1 MDKYLPSAA
10 AATTGI
16 LVGAAIVATRFVIG
30 QTNPATL
37 ALLRYLIGFGCL
49 LPLLLLSARVRF
61 ERRDLLP
68 IGLLGITQFGVVVA
82 LLNYAL
88 QYIPSGRAALIFATL
103 PLITMLLATTL
114 GYERVTL
121 VKALGVLATI
131 VGVAFVL
138 GEQSMQLS
146 GSGNQWLATLA
157 VLASAACGALCS
169 VLYRPYLQKYPTLA
183 VSLFAMFASVLALAL
198 VAAAEGFFHAP
209 PHFSAAGWLAV
220 GFIGLS
226 SGVGYYLWLWALN
239 HTSATNV
246 TVFLALSPV
255 SATILGAL
263 ALAEMPSPTSLFGL
277 ACVALG
283 IWLAHRS

>member
-1 MDKYLPSAA
+1 MDKYLPAAA

-30 QTNPATL
+30 QTSPATL

-114 GYERVTL
+114 GNERVTL

-138 GEQSMQLS
+138 GEQALLP
-146 GSGNQWLATLA
+146 GLAGNQWPATLA

-183 VSLFAMFASVLALAL
+183 VSAFAMLASVLALAL
-198 VAAAEGFFHAP
+198 VAAAEGFFHTP
-209 PHFSAAGWLAV
+209 PHFSPAGWLAV

>member
-1 MDKYLPSAA
+1 MSKHLPAAA

-30 QTNPATL
+30 QASPATL

-49 LPLLLLSARVRF
+49 LPLLLLSGRVRF
-61 ERRDLLP
+61 ARRDLLP
-68 IGLLGITQFGVVVA
+68 IGLLGIVQFGVVVT

-88 QYIPSGRAALIFATL
+88 QYISSSRAALIFATL
-103 PLITMLLATTL
+103 PLITMLLATAL

-121 VKALGVLATI
+121 SKALGVLATI
-131 VGVAFVL
+131 AGVGFVL
-138 GEQSMQLS
+138 GEQTLQSSIS
-146 GSGNQWLATLA
+146 GSQWVGELAA
-157 VLASAACGALCS
+157 LASAASGALCS
-169 VLYRPYLQKYPTLA
+169 LLYRPYLQKYPTLA
-183 VSLFAMFASVLALAL
+183 ISVFAMLASVLALAL
-198 VAAAEGFFHAP
+198 VAATEGFFQAP
-209 PHFSAAGWLAV
+209 PHFTAAGWLAI

-226 SGVGYYLWLWALN
+226 SGLGYYLWLWALN

-263 ALAEMPSPTSLFGL
+263 ALAEMPSTTTLFGL
-277 ACVALG
+277 ACVAFG
-283 IWLAHRS
+283 IWLAQ